1 MNSNTTKSS
10 FPFFVFLL
18 LFVLGVM
25 STSCSQESNSFIAR
39 NYHNLTARDN
49 PYFLARERMK
59 LVEVSVYE
67 SREDNYNTI
76 LHPIPPIDTNK
87 TKGLKSQLDDI
98 IKKSSIPIRRHK
110 NSIYVDDSYIL
121 VGRCRMYKGEYK
133 MGMDTYKYV
142 NAHGTDEDDK
152 ATALIYLMRA
162 YMAANQ
168 YDNAKTVADHID
180 KLELI
185 EKNKAIYLTTKA
197 EYYWKFEE
205 YDKMIPLLE
214 EAAPLQQKRD
224 IRSRMYF
231 ILGQLYQQNGNDT
244 LAYKN
249 YHKVVKSNPPYEMLF
264 VAKLNLYQVT
274 SVDNAASVK
283 KLQKYYAKL
292 LKDIKNEE
300 YKDKIYYERAL
311 FEYKQNKL
319 PEAIADLKRSANAGK
334 SGGYQKGFTF
344 LKLAEIYYE
353 DLEDYVNAG
362 AYYDS
367 TATTFDKKDKRYPLI
382 YKREKVL
389 DEFVLHLN
397 TIQRED
403 SLLRVSRMDSV
414 TLNNLIDTLISN
426 EKAEYKAQQLALK
439 KQKEDAENAAL
450 NSEQQVTA
458 IANADP
464 NAKSWYFS
472 NTVAVQNGQADFT
485 RKWGKRKLEDHWRRS
500 RKEAIVD
507 YDAINRGDSATLN
520 NTPPEDA
527 VIEVEK
533 NDIPP
538 LKIDRQ
544 KYLVDIP
551 FTDEQKA
558 KANKKIEDALFQ
570 VANIYNHKLDETDR
584 AIRTYKKLLE
594 RYPKTD
600 YEPEVLYNLYLIYK
614 DKKDEKNMLYYKNI
628 LFDKHPNSIYSKL
641 IQNPN
646 YYRDTKIA
654 NKFAEADYKNVYELY
669 KSNNFE
675 YADSLAS
682 ETIAKYPDSDIID
695 RLTYIKILSK
705 IKLNGPN
712 EVVQT
717 MIDAFPTSFPES
729 TLLSLV
735 KNLSTAIDQ
744 QKKLEETNNKTAIPD
759 TNEVLTPPVVEETT
773 SP

>member
-1 MNSNTTKSS
+1 
-10 FPFFVFLL
+10 
-18 LFVLGVM
+18 
-25 STSCSQESNSFIAR
+25 
-39 NYHNLTARDN
+39 
-49 PYFLARERMK
+49 
-59 LVEVSVYE
+59 
-67 SREDNYNTI
+67 
-76 LHPIPPIDTNK
+76 
-87 TKGLKSQLDDI
+87 
-98 IKKSSIPIRRHK
+98 
-110 NSIYVDDSYIL
+110 
-121 VGRCRMYKGEYK
+121 

-142 NAHGTDEDDK
+142 NAHGTDDNDK
-152 ATALIYLMRA
+152 AQALIYLMRA

-168 YDNAKTVADHID
+168 YDNAKTVGDHIE
-180 KLELI
+180 KLELT
-185 EKNKAIYLTTKA
+185 EKNKALFFITKA
-197 EYYWKFEE
+197 EYLWKFEE

-214 EAAPLQQKRD
+214 EAAPMMQKRD

-231 ILGQLYQQNGNDT
+231 ILGQLYQQKGNDT

-274 SVDNAASVK
+274 SIDNAASVK

-319 PEAIADLKRSANAGK
+319 PEAIADLKRSAKEGK
-334 SGGYQKGFTF
+334 TGGYQKGFTF

-353 DLEDYVNAG
+353 DLEDYVNAA

-367 TATTFDKKDKRYPLI
+367 TAATFDKKDKRYPLI
-382 YKREKVL
+382 FKREKVL

-403 SLLRVSRMDSV
+403 SLLRVSKMDSV
-414 TLNNLIDTLISN
+414 TLNNLIDTLIAK
-426 EKAEYKAQQLALK
+426 EQAAYRAQQLALK

-450 NSEQQVTA
+450 NGEQQVTA
-458 IANADP
+458 ITNADP

-472 NTVAVQNGQADFT
+472 NTVAVQNGQVDFN

-507 YDAINRGDSATLN
+507 YDAINRGDSTAANT
-520 NTPPEDA
+520 TPPEDA
-527 VIEVEK
+527 VSEGEK

-551 FTDEQKA
+551 FTDEQKVES
-558 KANKKIEDALFQ
+558 NKKIEDALFH
-570 VANIYNHKLDETDR
+570 VANIYNHKLDEIDR

-628 LFDKHPNSIYSKL
+628 LFEKHPNSIYSKL

-654 NKFAEADYKNVYELY
+654 NKFAEADYKSVYDLY

-675 YADSLAS
+675 NADSLAS
-682 ETIAKYPDSDIID
+682 EIIAKYPNSDIID
-695 RLTYIKILSK
+695 RLTYLKILCK
-705 IKLNGPN
+705 IKMNGPTEN
-712 EVVQT
+712 VRA
-717 MIDAFPTSFPES
+717 MIDAFPVSFPES
-729 TLLSLV
+729 PLLPLIE
-735 KNLSTAIDQ
+735 NLSTAIDK
-744 QKKLEETNNKTAIPD
+744 QKKQQETSTPSSNELVIPPSVIEETQVKPIGP
-759 TNEVLTPPVVEETT
+759 
-773 SP
+773 